1 MPAADRGLRMEA
13 GMRAK
18 PALICGALAS
28 AAVAGEQETRSSCT
42 SPADTRSGSIGGLDQ
57 DIYPATTTP

>member
-18 PALICGALAS
+18 SALTGGALAS
-28 AAVAGEQETRSSCT
+28 ADVAGEPGTRGPCT
-42 SPADTRSGSIGGLDQ
+42 SSASTRSGGTGGLDQ
-57 DIYPATTTP
+57 GIYFATTTL